1 VAATDSM
8 TANRAPRTRELVDWL
23 EWLETLSPVE
33 IDLGLERVTDVLGR
47 LDPPRPRRVVN
58 VAGTNGKGSTVA
70 MLEGLYRQRGER
82 VACYTSP
89 HVLRYNER
97 LRVAGRELDDAAI
110 VNAFERVEA
119 ARRGTRLTYF
129 EYGTLAALAAF
140 AEAGA
145 GTWILEIGLGGRLD
159 AVNAVDPDGALIT
172 NVSLDHCEWLGPDIE
187 SIAREKAAV
196 MRPGR
201 PAVFG
206 AMPAPAALVRH
217 ADAIGADL
225 RLAGRDYRY
234 AAAGE
239 TWRFAGRDVAVDGL
253 ARPSLAG
260 DFQLANAA
268 ATLALVE
275 ALEGAD
281 TLDGAAA
288 DAAFGALELPGR
300 LQTLETGGRRFLI
313 DVAHNPAA
321 AHALA
326 GELARRRRDGR
337 LIAVLGILADKDAE
351 GLVGPLLP
359 LVDRF
364 VATTPEST
372 RALEATEL
380 ARRIALLSGK
390 PCRIA
395 AGVADALALAA
406 KLAGPEDTILVSGSF
421 YLVGPALQ
429 RLSPAARYT
438 RGAVAQER

>member
-1 VAATDSM
+1 MSATG
-8 TANRAPRTRELVDWL
+8 APRTRVLADWL
-23 EWLETLSPVE
+23 AWLETLSPVE
-33 IDLGLERVTDVLGR
+33 IDLGLERVADVLGR
-47 LDPPRPRRVVN
+47 LDLPRPRRVVN

-89 HVLRYNER
+89 HVVRYNER

-110 VNAFERVEA
+110 VDAFERVEA

-129 EYGTLAALAAF
+129 EYGTLAALVAF
-140 AEAGA
+140 AEACA
-145 GTWILEIGLGGRLD
+145 DTWVLEIGLGGRLD
-159 AVNAVDPDGALIT
+159 AVNAVDPDGALVT
-172 NVSLDHCEWLGPDIE
+172 NVSLDHCEWLGPDVE

-196 MRPGR
+196 MRAGR

-206 AMPAPAALVRH
+206 ATPAPAALVEH

-234 AAAGE
+234 SADGD
-239 TWRFAGRDVAVDGL
+239 TWRFAGRDVELDGL

-268 ATLALVE
+268 ATLALFE

-281 TLDGAAA
+281 ALDGAAV
-288 DAAFGALELPGR
+288 DAAFAALCLPGR
-300 LQTLETGGRRFLI
+300 LQAFEADGRQWLL

-321 AHALA
+321 AAVLA
-326 GELARRRRDGR
+326 AELGRRPREGR
-337 LIAVLGILADKDAE
+337 LIAVLGILKDKDAE

-359 LVDRF
+359 IVDRF
-364 VATTPEST
+364 IATTPESS
-372 RALEATEL
+372 RALDAVEL
-380 ARRIALLSGK
+380 ARRVSELSGK

-395 AGVADALALAA
+395 PGVPAALAA
-406 KLAGPEDTILVSGSF
+406 AARLAGPGDTILVSGSF
-421 YLVGPALQ
+421 YTVGPALQ
-429 RLSPAARYT
+429 RLGVPAPAARYT
-438 RGAVAQER
+438 RGARAPELP